1 MDSWH
6 TWLLLRPLIVFTM
19 ACPAFVF
26 AALLGLRKKP
36 SETEKSAPTRANQS
50 PRFMLS
56 ASGVWRIQ
64 EDGLS
69 PPLSSSDP
77 RRQLKGAQRK
87 CRADTFIGV
96 SRA

>member
-19 ACPAFVF
+19 ACPSFVF

-36 SETEKSAPTRANQS
+36 PETEKWAPTRANQS
-50 PRFMLS
+50 PRFILS

-64 EDGLS
+64 AGGLS
-69 PPLSSSDP
+69 QPLPSNDP
-77 RRQLKGAQRK
+77 ASATERRA
-87 CRADTFIGV
+87 A
-96 SRA
+96 

>member
-64 EDGLS
+64 ADGLS
-69 PPLSSSDP
+69 QPLPSNDP
-77 RRQLKGAQRK
+77 ASATQRRA
-87 CRADTFIGV
+87 A
-96 SRA
+96 